1 MPIERRAGYRLWIG
15 GPVPPGS
22 AGITLGSLVIM
33 RKDCTNPDDLL
44 AHELAHVRQFARL
57 GWRRFMAQYLGSY
70 FRSRFKGLSHHNAY
84 LNIPLEIDARWQAA
98 CAAAMRDGR
107 PMPPMPAQLSW

>member
-1 MPIERRAGYRLWIG
+1 MAIERRAGYRLWVG

-33 RKDCTNPDDLL
+33 RKDCSNPERLL

-57 GWRRFMAQYLGSY
+57 GWMGFLSQYLGSY
-70 FRSRFKGLSHHNAY
+70 FKSRFKGLSHHDAY
-84 LNIPLEIDARWQAA
+84 WNIPLEIDARWQEA
-98 CAAAMRDGR
+98 CAVAVQAGR
-107 PMPPMPAQLSW
+107 PMPPKPKR